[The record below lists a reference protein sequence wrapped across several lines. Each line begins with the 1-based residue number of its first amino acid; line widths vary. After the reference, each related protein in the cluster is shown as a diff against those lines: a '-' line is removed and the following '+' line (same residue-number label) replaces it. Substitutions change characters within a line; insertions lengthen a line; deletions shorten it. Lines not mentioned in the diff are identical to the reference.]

1 MNASE
6 HRRMTRSQFLAA
18 GAGAALGAYLPREVA
33 RGGGMPGAGDLRRVE
48 HVVIFMQ
55 ENISFD
61 HYYGTLAG
69 VRGFSDP
76 AAIRLPGGRS
86 VFEQPDP
93 AAADG
98 RLTPWRFDTST
109 GNPCNVLVDN
119 GWDARHAAWNQ
130 GAMDGFVT
138 ATSGAPN
145 HFT

>member
-61 HYYGTLAG
+61 HYYGALAG

-76 AAIRLPGGRS
+76 DAIRLPDGRS
-86 VFEQPDP
+86 VFQQPDP
-93 AAADG
+93 ASADG
-98 RLTPWRFDTST
+98 HLAPWRLDTRT
-109 GNPCNVLVDN
+109 GTPCQVDVDN
-119 GWDARHAAWNQ
+119 GWDSRHAAVD
-130 GAMDGFVT
+130 GGRMDGFFP
-138 ATSGAPN
+138 GAEGKP
-145 HFT
+145 